1 MSQIPSQRWSPVL
14 APRRSVQVLEVIGI
28 GVGATGVL
36 AMLAVIG
43 TSAGVAGTTTAGLLA
58 FLPLAGVLLGIRW
71 VDRWEPEPR
80 GTLVAAFL
88 WGAGVS
94 TAISLLFNTAS
105 ALALERSGLSPFW
118 QLALSTAVVAP
129 VVEEVTKGLGVL
141 GILLARHRS
150 FDGPV
155 DGIVYA
161 ATVAAGFAFVEN
173 ILYFAQYGEAIGP
186 VFFGRAVMSPFA
198 HLVFTAMTGI
208 ALGMASRQHSRTS
221 WLWLF
226 PAGLTGAILLHAL
239 WNFSTLSARYVNL
252 YFALQVPL
260 FIALIALVVWLRSR
274 EAGVIR
280 HRLGEYASAGWLSP
294 EEARMVASLGEQR
307 RARTWAASFG
317 RRREMADF
325 QRRAT
330 ELAYAR
336 ERLASGRV
344 PATAGY
350 DQARQLHDLTV
361 ARQTLYA

>member
-1 MSQIPSQRWSPVL
+1 MSQVPAQRWAPVP
-14 APRRSVQVLEVIGI
+14 APRRSTQVLEVIGI
-28 GVGATGVL
+28 GIGATGVL
-36 AMLAVIG
+36 AMLTVIG
-43 TSAGVAGTTTAGLLA
+43 TTAGVAGTTTAGILA
-58 FLPLAGVLLGIRW
+58 FVPLAVVLLGIRW

-80 GTLVAAFL
+80 GTLLMAFL

-94 TAISLLFNTAS
+94 TAVSLVFNTLFAVGF
-105 ALALERSGLSPFW
+105 ERSGLSPFW

-141 GILLARHRS
+141 AILLWRHRT

-173 ILYFAQYGEAIGP
+173 ILYFAQYGEALGP

-198 HLVFTAMTGI
+198 HVVFTAMTGI
-208 ALGMASRQHSRTS
+208 ALGIASRQHSRTS

-226 PAGLTGAILLHAL
+226 PAGLAGAILLHAL

-260 FIALIALVVWLRSR
+260 FIALIGLVVWLRSR
-274 EAGVIR
+274 EAAVLR
-280 HRLGEYASAGWLSP
+280 YRLGEYAAVGWLSP
-294 EEARMVASLGEQR
+294 EEARMVASLGER
-307 RARTWAASFG
+307 GRARSWAATFG
-317 RRREMADF
+317 RRREMAAF
-325 QRRAT
+325 QKRAT

-336 ERLASGRV
+336 ERLASGRI
-344 PATAGY
+344 PATAAG
-350 DQARQLHDLTV
+350 DQARMLHDLTL
-361 ARQTLYA
+361 ARQALYS